1 MLKKNLR
8 NEKGFTLIELIIVI
22 AIIAIISAILA
33 PSFSRMTM
41 RSRLKADINTARE
54 LTRQAGLY
62 NADQGDYPSDIQDL
76 VDDEYID
83 EEPKPQTKGA
93 TFEWQGDKY
102 VVNLDGA
109 DEKVTKIS
117 ETLSEDEKA
126 FTNSASSASS
136 EG

>member
-62 NADQGDYPSDIQDL
+62 NADQGDYPSAISDL
-76 VDDEYID
+76 VDDEYI
-83 EEPKPQTKGA
+83 EEAPTPQTKGA
-93 TFEWQGDKY
+93 TFEWQDDQYKY
-102 VVNLDGA
+102 IVNLNSA
-109 DEKVTKIS
+109 EEKVTKIKD
-117 ETLSEDEKA
+117 TLSEDEKA
-126 FTNSASSASS
+126 FTN
-136 EG
+136 

>member
-62 NADQGDYPSDIQDL
+62 NADKGSYPANLSDL

-83 EEPKPQTKGA
+83 KVPNPQTTGA
-93 TFEWQGDKY
+93 AFEWNDDKYIVNTDGAGDK
-102 VVNLDGA
+102 VKAIKD
-109 DEKVTKIS
+109 
-117 ETLSEDEKA
+117 TLSDDEKA
-126 FTNSASSASS
+126 FTN
-136 EG
+136 

>member
-33 PSFSRMTM
+33 PSFSRMTI
-41 RSRLKADINTARE
+41 RSRLKADISTARE

-62 NADQGDYPSDIQDL
+62 NADKGDYPANLSDL
-76 VDDEYID
+76 EKEEYID

-93 TFEWQGDKY
+93 TFVWQGDKY
-102 VVNLDGA
+102 VVNLDGVE
-109 DEKVTKIS
+109 EKVKKIKD
-117 ETLSEDEKA
+117 TLSDDETA
-126 FTNSASSASS
+126 FTN
-136 EG
+136 

>member
-41 RSRLKADINTARE
+41 RSRLKADISSARE

-62 NADQGDYPSDIQDL
+62 NADKGEYPTDL
-76 VDDEYID
+76 NDLKKEEYID
-83 EEPKPQTKGA
+83 GEPKPQTKGA
-93 TFEWQGDKY
+93 TFVCQGDKF

-109 DEKVTKIS
+109 EEKVKKIK

-126 FTNSASSASS
+126 FTN
-136 EG
+136 

>member
-33 PSFSRMTM
+33 PSFSRMTT

-62 NADQGDYPSDIQDL
+62 NADKGSYPANLSDL

-83 EEPKPQTKGA
+83 EAPNPQTTGA
-93 TFEWQGDKY
+93 VFEWKDDKY
-102 VVNLDGA
+102 IVNLDSA
-109 DEKVTKIS
+109 DDKVKTIKN
-117 ETLSEDEKA
+117 TLSDAETA
-126 FTNSASSASS
+126 FTN
-136 EG
+136 